1 MSIIGEPFIVM
12 DSIITL
18 PNEYDRAAYI
28 SSSVSSS
35 SELEANIDLGYIPSL
50 KSKIWIKYMAATVS
64 SGSTWGW
71 MLSCANFAG
80 FNLQRKED
88 TQILQLRSYDQH
100 YKDIENGLATGLR
113 TVYIDLQ
120 NRRYVGSG
128 VINENV
134 LIDEDDIMFDHLIV
148 RVRSSFSPCEIKIFE
163 SGILSSHYVACR
175 RKSDSVIGMY
185 ELKTGI
191 FYTKNSGNGTLV
203 FVPYVE

>member
-1 MSIIGEPFIVM
+1 MEN
-12 DSIITL
+12 IITL
-18 PNEYDRAAYI
+18 PNEYDKAAYI
-28 SSSVSSS
+28 SSSSVS
-35 SELEANIDLGYIPSL
+35 EANIDLGYIPSL

-64 SGSTWGW
+64 SGSSWNW
-71 MLSCANFAG
+71 VLSCAAFAG

-113 TVYIDLQ
+113 TLYIDLQ

-134 LIDEDDIMFDHLIV
+134 RIDENNDITLHPLIV
-148 RVRSSFSPCEIKIFE
+148 RIRSFFSPCEIKIFE

-191 FYTKNSGNGTLV
+191 FYTKNSGDGTLV